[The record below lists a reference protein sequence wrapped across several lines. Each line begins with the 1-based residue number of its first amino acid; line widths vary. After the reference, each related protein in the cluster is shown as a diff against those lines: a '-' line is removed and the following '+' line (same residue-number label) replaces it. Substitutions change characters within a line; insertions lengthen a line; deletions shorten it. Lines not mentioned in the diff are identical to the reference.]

1 VRLTTLYLP
10 EFAIEKL
17 DALVKKGLYP
27 NRAEA
32 IRCAVH
38 DLVQQ
43 ELDQELKLEK
53 VDVDIREAAV
63 EISEN
68 GRVHTVELKRDKDG
82 SIWGVY
88 PDKPQNIDCVFTD
101 GMRNLLILF
110 RKGILKL
117 EDFPRQKFKEALQ
130 P

>member
-1 VRLTTLYLP
+1 MKLTTLYLP
-10 EFAIEKL
+10 EFIIEKL

-53 VDVDIREAAV
+53 VDIEVREAAV
-63 EISEN
+63 EIVEN
-68 GRVHTVELKRDKDG
+68 GQEFTVEIQRNNDG
-82 SIWGVY
+82 SVWGVY
-88 PDKPQNIDCVFTD
+88 PAKPQNDDCVFTD
-101 GMRNLLILF
+101 GVRNLFILF

-117 EDFPRQKFKEALQ
+117 EDFPRRKEASAQ
-130 P
+130 